1 MLRGKIMQPTEKKRR
16 TGRGLLLVLFAM
28 SIVMGC
34 SMVGPDFVQPRAPV
48 ETEWLAS
55 GDTRLRTE
63 SADYREWWTVF
74 EDPVLSGLIESA
86 YRQNLPLQIA
96 GLRILEARALLGVAT
111 GNLYPQVQ
119 QGRGAF
125 DYTRLSENTAN
136 TTAGFDQKYWEA
148 STGFDA
154 GWELDIWGKF
164 RRAIES
170 VEANLE
176 ASVADYDDA
185 LVSLTAE
192 VARTYLVI
200 RTIDE
205 RLAVARQNVQIQQR
219 SLDIARV
226 RFEAGAVTELDVQ
239 QAKSLLTNTQA
250 SIPGLEASLR
260 QAQNA
265 LAILLGKLPGEV
277 DGVLQDSGS
286 IPAVPAEVVVAMP
299 AELLRRRP
307 DVRLAEYQ
315 LAVQSPLIGVAKA
328 DLYPSF
334 ELFGSIG
341 LRSADSELT
350 AAGSSDY
357 SDLLEADS
365 LEIFAG
371 PSFRWNLF
379 HYGRI
384 KNRVRVEDARY
395 QQLVVNYE
403 NTVLR
408 AQQEVEDAL
417 VGFLKTQEQESFLLE
432 SVTAA
437 KRSVELSM
445 VQYREGLVDYQRV
458 LDSQRILA
466 DQQDLQV
473 ATTGSVVTN
482 LIAAYKSLGGGW
494 QIRKGNGFVP
504 SAMLEEMG
512 RRTDWGDLL
521 SPTAVQEPVPEEQ
534 RGRWR
539 KPDW

>member
-1 MLRGKIMQPTEKKRR
+1 MQPTKLAKARWR
-16 TGRGLLLVLFAM
+16 NFLWMVVSMLVI
-28 SIVMGC
+28 SGC
-34 SMVGPDFVQPRAPV
+34 SMVGPDFVEPQAP
-48 ETEWLAS
+48 TGQEWLAS
-55 GDTRLRTE
+55 EDARLRTE
-63 SADYREWWTVF
+63 STDYRNWWAVLN
-74 EDPVLSGLIESA
+74 DPVLTTLIESA
-86 YRQNLPLQIA
+86 YRQNLPLQIT
-96 GLRILEARALLGVAT
+96 GLRILEARALLGIAT
-111 GNLYPQVQ
+111 GNIYPQVQ
-119 QGRGAF
+119 QGRGEFA
-125 DYTRLSENTAN
+125 YTRISENTAN
-136 TTAGFDQKYWEA
+136 TAAGFDQKYGEA
-148 STGFDA
+148 SLGFDA

-170 VEANLE
+170 GEANLE
-176 ASVADYDDA
+176 ASVADYDDV

-192 VARTYLVI
+192 VARVYVEI
-200 RTIDE
+200 RTLEE
-205 RLAVARQNVQIQQR
+205 RLAVARQNVDIQKR
-219 SLDIARV
+219 SLEIADV

-250 SIPGLEASLR
+250 LIPSLEARLR
-260 QAQNA
+260 QAKNA

-277 DGVLQDSGS
+277 DQVLKESGS
-286 IPAVPAEVVVAMP
+286 IPGVPDEVIVAMP

-307 DVRLAEYQ
+307 DVRFAEYQ

-341 LRSADSELT
+341 LRSADSNLT

-357 SDLLEADS
+357 SDLLDADS

-371 PSFRWNLF
+371 PGFRWNLF
-379 HYGRI
+379 NYGRI
-384 KNRVRVEDARY
+384 KNRIRVEDARF
-395 QQLVVNYE
+395 QQLLVNYE

-417 VGFLKTQEQESFLLE
+417 VGFLKTQEQESFLRE
-432 SVTAA
+432 SVNAA
-437 KRSVELSM
+437 KRSVDLSM

-458 LDSQRILA
+458 LDTQRFLA
-466 DQQDLQV
+466 DQQDQQV
-473 ATTGSVVTN
+473 TTSGSVVTN

-494 QIRKGNGFVP
+494 QIREGNPFVP
-504 SAMLEEMG
+504 PAMLEEMG
-512 RRTDWGDLL
+512 KRTDWGDLL
-521 SPTAVQEPVPEEQ
+521 SPDAVQVPIPDAE

>member
-1 MLRGKIMQPTEKKRR
+1 
-16 TGRGLLLVLFAM
+16 LLVLVAM
-28 SIVMGC
+28 SFFMSC
-34 SMVGPDFVQPRAPV
+34 SMVGPDFVEPRAPI

-74 EDPVLSGLIESA
+74 DDPVLSGLIASA

-119 QGRGAF
+119 QGRAAF
-125 DYTRLSENTAN
+125 DYTRISENTAN
-136 TTAGFDQKYWEA
+136 TTAAFDQKYWEA

-170 VEANLE
+170 GEANLE

-192 VARTYLVI
+192 VARTYVVI

-205 RLAVARQNVQIQQR
+205 RLAVARQNVEIQQR

-277 DGVLQDSGS
+277 DEVLQEKGA
-286 IPAVPAEVVVAMP
+286 IPAVPTEVVVAMP

-341 LRSADSELT
+341 LRSADSDLT

-357 SDLLEADS
+357 ADLLDADS

-379 HYGRI
+379 NYGRI
-384 KNRVRVEDARY
+384 KNRVRVEDARF

-437 KRSVELSM
+437 KRSVDLSM
-445 VQYREGLVDYQRV
+445 VQYREGLIDYQRV

-494 QIRKGNGFVP
+494 QIREGNGFVP
-504 SAMLEEMG
+504 SAILDEMSE
-512 RRTDWGDLL
+512 RTDWGDLL
-521 SPTAVQEPVPEEQ
+521 SPTAVQDPIPEER

-539 KPDW
+539 RPDW